1 MTAMSRPAV
10 RVNQLGYLPGA
21 PQQATLVTDATA
33 PLEFIPKTA
42 ISLLSDARKM
52 RTETGRQR
60 S

>member
-1 MTAMSRPAV
+1 
-10 RVNQLGYLPGA
+10 LGSDP
-21 PQQATLVTDATA
+21 LVTDATA